1 MKFIYQ
7 LKDPDTR
14 MNFRLGRVHSNY
26 DAQLEKLF
34 KAVCLIKDNHVEP
47 ALELIRSTDSD
58 HIQQCVR
65 EELMDLCELIAALW
79 AQREETGTL
88 HDAEKAKALYSVFE
102 LLGGYDFFRKK
113 DADLKSRQQE
123 YKIFSYTYSKAPLP
137 KRVVLYTRTRWGND
151 QSRLHPLPAILQ
163 AIFSNAGVEC
173 HVQYSNNPRITEDL
187 QFLKNCLILIDVQ
200 WCGLNESLEFA
211 EKTKR
216 FGNKTIAFF
225 ADLHYLS
232 IDPTHYDQLASFG
245 IFWGSGCTNEQHR
258 IFRDLANFT
267 DFPVPVPLPTGLP
280 YRNSIKGSTTTAPP
294 VFMGSIERNNLP
306 RIFFYISSVMSKKY
320 DFEISSHMEDHLS
333 AEDSYS
339 QYLHR
344 LNKYQTLLSFS
355 LRYIGSRVAV
365 HRPSEAIGLGKLL
378 LQEFTPQLRRWYSPD
393 EHFLEFTSPEDLDD
407 LCDAIQGNRIKADE
421 VAGAGYEHYIK
432 NYACDRLVSHFGSML

>member
-58 HIQQCVR
+58 HIKQCMR
-65 EELMDLCELIAALW
+65 EELMDLCELIAVLW
-79 AQREETGTL
+79 AQREEAGSL
-88 HDAEKAKALYSVFE
+88 HDTEKAKALYAIFE
-102 LLGGYDFFRKK
+102 LLGGYDFFRHK
-113 DADLKSRQQE
+113 DADLKSRQQD

-137 KRVVLYTRTRWGND
+137 KRIVLYTRTRWGND

-163 AIFSNAGVEC
+163 AIFSSAGVEC
-173 HVQYSNNPRITEDL
+173 HVQYSNPKITEDL

-200 WCGLNESLEFA
+200 WCGLNESSEFA
-211 EKTKR
+211 KKTR
-216 FGNKTIAFF
+216 NLGNKVIGLFTDF
-225 ADLHYLS
+225 HYLKTDAEYYS
-232 IDPTHYDQLASFG
+232 HLELFDIIWVPTHSA
-245 IFWGSGCTNEQHR
+245 EQQ
-258 IFRDLANFT
+258 DSLMKLANFT
-267 DFPVPVPLPTGLP
+267 DFPVPVPLPSGLTCGQ
-280 YRNSIKGSTTTAPP
+280 SIKGLKTTALP

-306 RIFFYISSVMSKKY
+306 RISFYISSVMSKKY

-355 LRYIGSRVAV
+355 LRYTGSRVAT
-365 HRPSEAIGLGKLL
+365 HRQSEAIALNKLL
-378 LQEFTPQLRRWYSPD
+378 LQEFTPQLRRWYSPN
-393 EHFLEFTSPEDLDD
+393 EHFLEFTSAEELDD

-421 VAGAGYEHYIK
+421 VAGAGYQHYTK
-432 NYACDRLVSHFGSML
+432 NYACDRLISHFSSML